1 MKNTVTQE
9 QVDRIFDN
17 CMFEVFHRVFG
28 KQCVVVALLPNGFT
42 IVGEAACVDP
52 ANYVEEIGERI
63 AKERIKNK
71 IWELEGYLLQNT
83 LAKGGK

>member
-1 MKNTVTQE
+1 MAKKNTVTQE
-9 QVDRIFDN
+9 HVDNIFN
-17 CMFEVFHRVFG
+17 QCKFEVFHRIFD

-52 ANYVEEIGERI
+52 ANYVEEIGEQI

-71 IWELEGYLLQNT
+71 IWELEGYMLQNR
-83 LAKGGK
+83 LNG